1 MRFALAVLAI
11 AATSPIPASAQ
22 TDAREVAWIEKGKAM
37 VLSKLKDPSSAEF
50 KDVFFFRGSD
60 GVPMTCGQVNGK
72 NAFGG
77 RPGFRRF
84 ISASSFEMTFIE
96 DEVSDFSVLWSR
108 FCGR

>member
-1 MRFALAVLAI
+1 MRPVLVALAI
-11 AATSPIPASAQ
+11 AAASPIPASAQ

-37 VLSKLKDPSSAEF
+37 VQSKLKDPGSAEF
-50 KDVFFFRGSD
+50 KDVFFFRGRD
-60 GVPMTCGQVNGK
+60 GIPMTCGQVNGK

-84 ISASSFEMTFIE
+84 ISAGSAEMTFIE
-96 DEVSDFSVLWSR
+96 DEVSEFSELWGR